1 VHLTTLLEM
10 AAEGFGEH
18 VAYGP
23 RTGGVTYADLLDRA
37 RRAGAWAAA
46 RRVERV
52 GLVDV
57 NSDVVPTLL
66 FGASFA
72 GLPFVPVNYR
82 LADEQLTAILGRTA
96 PSVFVVEEEVAQRVG
111 RIDGVELVAR
121 AELLDQLRGVHPAD
135 APSTLDSSPDD
146 IAILLFTSGTTG
158 DPKAAV
164 LRHRHLA
171 SYVIATVEFMS
182 AAEDEAALVSVPP
195 YHVAGASAVVTNLYA
210 GRRVVYLPRFTPEAW
225 VATARDEAVTQA
237 MVVPTMLARVLDVL
251 EREDERLPHLRHL
264 SYGGGRMPI
273 PVIERALELL
283 PHVDFVNA
291 YGLTETSSTIAVLGP
306 HDHRSAVAASDP
318 VLRRR
323 LGSVGRP
330 LPTVEV
336 EIRDATGAP
345 LPAAEPGEI
354 WVRGEQVAG
363 EYLGHEDPL
372 ADGWFPTQDAGL
384 LDADGYLYLEGRI
397 DDVIVRGAENLSPGE
412 IEDVLA
418 RHPAVADAAVV
429 GVPDTEW
436 GEKVVAAVV
445 LAEGCAVTEAELQE
459 WVKRNLRSSKMPTRV
474 EFREDLPYT
483 ETGKLLRR
491 VLRDELGGRAQ
502 L

>member
-1 VHLTTLLEM
+1 
-10 AAEGFGEH
+10 
-18 VAYGP
+18 
-23 RTGGVTYADLLDRA
+23 
-37 RRAGAWAAA
+37 
-46 RRVERV
+46 
-52 GLVDV
+52 
-57 NSDVVPTLL
+57 VP
-66 FGASFA
+66 
-72 GLPFVPVNYR
+72 
-82 LADEQLTAILGRTA
+82 
-96 PSVFVVEEEVAQRVG
+96 
-111 RIDGVELVAR
+111 
-121 AELLDQLRGVHPAD
+121 
-135 APSTLDSSPDD
+135 
-146 IAILLFTSGTTG
+146 
-158 DPKAAV
+158 
-164 LRHRHLA
+164 
-171 SYVIATVEFMS
+171 
-182 AAEDEAALVSVPP
+182 
-195 YHVAGASAVVTNLYA
+195 
-210 GRRVVYLPRFTPEAW
+210 
-225 VATARDEAVTQA
+225 
-237 MVVPTMLARVLDVL
+237 
-251 EREDERLPHLRHL
+251 
-264 SYGGGRMPI
+264 
-273 PVIERALELL
+273 
-283 PHVDFVNA
+283 
-291 YGLTETSSTIAVLGP
+291 GP

-418 RHPAVADAAVV
+418 RHPFVADAAVV

-459 WVKRNLRSSKMPTRV
+459 WVKRNLRSSKLPTRV